1 MVEVKMEKSVN
12 KCFYRLME
20 KRKMKA
26 VKFLQNIGL
35 SLTIGSIFAFGV
47 FAQTENPKTRD
58 RIAPNEVKTDV
69 TETKTETT
77 ETKTDSNETVKSEP
91 MTTATPPV
99 SENKTVEPKTDEA
112 ENILPYYNNYLKEY
126 RLGPNDVITV
136 EVFGQCPD
144 YCKNGITVPPTA
156 RISYPL
162 IRNGVLV
169 GGKTVEEVAD
179 EITKSLDEYI
189 IEPKVTVTLDKA
201 MSVRYSVLGKVSA
214 PGVRIMDRKVSI
226 YEAIVESG
234 GITKDGDKKRVT
246 LYRFDAQ
253 GKLTPQIVNLQE
265 IERGKGEMIYLNPG
279 DQVFVPDR
287 GFRLNVNTVFDILSK
302 ASIVRLLFGSPF

>member
-1 MVEVKMEKSVN
+1 V
-12 KCFYRLME
+12 
-20 KRKMKA
+20 
-26 VKFLQNIGL
+26 GL
-35 SLTIGSIFAFGV
+35 LFAFSLS
-47 FAQTENPKTRD
+47 AQTENPKTRD
-58 RIAPNEVKTDV
+58 RIAPS
-69 TETKTETT
+69 ETKTDLT
-77 ETKTDSNETVKSEP
+77 ETKTDSTETVAP
-91 MTTATPPV
+91 TTTPTPPPV
-99 SENKTVEPKTDEA
+99 SDDKTVDAKTEESA
-112 ENILPYYNNYLKEY
+112 TILPYYNNYLKEY

-144 YCKNGITVPPTA
+144 YCKTGITVPPTA

-162 IRNGVLV
+162 IREGVMV
-169 GGKTVEEVAD
+169 GGKTVEQIAD
-179 EITKSLDEYI
+179 GITKKLDEYI

-201 MSVRYSVLGKVSA
+201 MSVRYSVLGKVAA

-253 GKLTPQIVNLQE
+253 GKLKPQLVDLQA
-265 IERGKGEMIYLNPG
+265 IERGKGEMIYLEPG

-302 ASIVRLLFGSPF
+302 ASIVRFLFGSPL